1 MKKRITM
8 IFVTLLAVGLCACG
22 SSGQKKAA
30 PEDAGIET
38 KEAGKGSEETAE
50 TNGLVVSWPEK
61 MCRSAY
67 PIKRAEVWIKQPGL
81 YVPSWRNRQVK
92 RLLLP
97 ISRKGMGSLQSMN

>member
-8 IFVTLLAVGLCACG
+8 IFVTLLAAGLCACG

-50 TNGLVVSWPEK
+50 TNGLVVSAISSWQDVSGMRICVQTVSRNSPRSTWSFPLWMWR
-61 MCRSAY
+61 MC
-67 PIKRAEVWIKQPGL
+67 WT
-81 YVPSWRNRQVK
+81 
-92 RLLLP
+92 
-97 ISRKGMGSLQSMN
+97 